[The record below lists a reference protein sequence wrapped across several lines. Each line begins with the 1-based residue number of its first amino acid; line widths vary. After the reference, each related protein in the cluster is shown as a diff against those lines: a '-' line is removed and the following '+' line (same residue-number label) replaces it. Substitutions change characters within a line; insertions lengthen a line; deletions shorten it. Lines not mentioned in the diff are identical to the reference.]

1 MNKLE
6 NAFANLSVIIID
18 SYPVISGNSSIR
30 FTPNNAIN
38 DTIDTGIIIFFRFTI
53 SANKQNI
60 PIPIIAI
67 NVVIL

>member
-1 MNKLE
+1 M
-6 NAFANLSVIIID
+6 D
-18 SYPVISGNSSIR
+18 SYPDISGNSSIK
-30 FTPNNAIN
+30 FKPNNTIKA
-38 DTIDTGIIIFFRFTI
+38 TIDTGIIIFFRFII